1 VDKIRKVI
9 LRMNE
14 DQKYVTIKKLVESGG
29 NKQRAAIQL
38 HCTVRHINRMVKG
51 YKEKGKSFFI
61 HGNRG
66 RKPAH
71 ALEESEKRII
81 IDLYRTKYEST
92 NLTHFSELLVQF
104 EGIIVSPSTIR
115 TILIQEFILSPKA
128 NRASK
133 KALALKLNEM
143 KKLTK
148 SKKENN
154 IIQSSIIAIEDAHPR
169 RPRCAYFGE
178 MLQMDASLHPWFGQG
193 KSQLHIA
200 VDDATGAI
208 LGAYFDEQETLNG
221 YYNILNQ
228 ILTTYGIPYMFFT
241 DRRTVFEYKRKKSPS
256 VEEDTFT
263 QFGYACKQLGIDIK
277 TSSIAQA
284 KGRVE
289 RMFQTLQSRLTI
301 ELRLAGVTTI
311 SQANEFLNSYI
322 KKFNAQFA
330 LPIDNIKSVFETQL
344 DIKKINFILAVLS
357 SRKIDSGSCVKFRN
371 SYYLPVDCNGHPVHY
386 RKGTSGTVIRA
397 FDNGLYFCV
406 NEKVYGLEL
415 LPDHVLS
422 SKNFDLAQTTK
433 DPQKRYIPP
442 MSHPWKQASF
452 ERYCNRQTHRKQLT
466 A

>member
-1 VDKIRKVI
+1 MDKIRKVI

-14 DQKYVTIKKLVESGG
+14 NNKYETIKKLVECGG
-29 NKQRAAIQL
+29 NKQRAAVQL

-51 YKEKGKSFFI
+51 YSEKGKSFFI
-61 HGNRG
+61 HGNQG

-71 ALEESEKRII
+71 ALKDSEKQII
-81 IDLYRTKYEST
+81 IDLYRTKYEGT
-92 NLTHFSELLVQF
+92 NFTHFSELLEKF
-104 EGIIVSPSTIR
+104 EGIIVSESTIHSV
-115 TILIQEFILSPKA
+115 LIQEFILSPKA

-133 KALALKLNEM
+133 KALTLKLNEM

-148 SKKENN
+148 SKKETT
-154 IIQSSIIAIEDAHPR
+154 IIQKSILAIEDAHPR

-178 MLQMDASLHPWFGQG
+178 MLQMDASLHPWFGEE

-208 LGAYFDEQETLNG
+208 LGAYFDKQETLNG

-228 ILTTYGIPYMFFT
+228 ILTSYGVPYMFFT
-241 DRRTVFEYKRKKSPS
+241 DRRTVFEYKKKKSPS

-277 TSSIAQA
+277 TSSIPQA

-289 RMFQTLQSRLTI
+289 RMFQTLQSRLPI
-301 ELRLAGVTTI
+301 ELRLAGVSTI
-311 SQANEFLNSYI
+311 AQANEFLNSYI

-330 LPIDNIKSVFETQL
+330 LPLDNIKSVFETQL
-344 DIKKINFILAVLS
+344 DIKKINLILAVLS
-357 SRKIDSGSCVKFRN
+357 CRKIDSGSCIRFNN
-371 SYYLPVDCNGHPVHY
+371 SYYLPVDSNGHPIYY
-386 RKGTSGTVIRA
+386 RKGTSGMVIKA
-397 FDNGLYFCV
+397 FDNILYFCV
-406 NEKVYGLEL
+406 SEQIYGLEL

-422 SKNFDLAQTTK
+422 SNNFDLAETPK
-433 DPQKRYIPP
+433 EPQKRYIPP

-452 ERYCNRQTHRKQLT
+452 ENYCNKQTHRKQLT

>member
-1 VDKIRKVI
+1 MREVI
-9 LRMNE
+9 LTMNE
-14 DQKYVTIKKLVESGG
+14 NEKYEAIKKLVEGGG
-29 NKQRAAIQL
+29 NKQRAAIKL
-38 HCTVRHINRMVKG
+38 HCSIRHINRMIKG
-51 YKEKGKSFFI
+51 YMEKGKSFFI

-71 ALEESEKRII
+71 ALEDSQKRII
-81 IDLYRTKYEST
+81 IDLYRTKYEGT
-92 NLTHFSELLVQF
+92 NLTHFSELLEEF
-104 EGIIVSPSTIR
+104 EGIIVSPSTVR
-115 TILIQEFILSPKA
+115 SILIQEFILSPKA

-133 KALALKLNEM
+133 KVLSLKLNEM

-148 SKKENN
+148 SKKEIN
-154 IIQSSIIAIEDAHPR
+154 IIQSSILAIEDAHPR

-178 MLQMDASLHPWFGQG
+178 MLQMDASLHPWFGQD

-208 LGAYFDEQETLNG
+208 LGAYFDNQETLNG

-228 ILTTYGIPYMFFT
+228 ILTNYGVPYMFFT
-241 DRRTVFEYKRKKSPS
+241 DRRTVFEYKKKNSPS

-263 QFGYACKQLGIDIK
+263 QFGYACKQLGIDIR

-289 RMFQTLQSRLTI
+289 RMFQTLQSRLPI
-301 ELRLAGVTTI
+301 ELRLAGVSTI
-311 SQANEFLNSYI
+311 AQANEFLNSYT

-330 LPIDNIKSVFETQL
+330 LPVDNIKSVFETQL
-344 DIKKINFILAVLS
+344 DIKKINLMLAVLS
-357 SRKIDSGSCVKFRN
+357 CRKVDSGSCIKFNN
-371 SYYLPVDCNGHPVHY
+371 SYYLPVDSNGHPVHY
-386 RKGTSGTVIRA
+386 RKGTSGMVIKA

-406 NEKVYGLEL
+406 NEQIYGLEL

-422 SKNFDLAQTTK
+422 SKNFDLAETPK
-433 DPQKRYIPP
+433 EPQKRYIPP

-452 ERYCNRQTHRKQLT
+452 EHYCNKQTHRKQLT